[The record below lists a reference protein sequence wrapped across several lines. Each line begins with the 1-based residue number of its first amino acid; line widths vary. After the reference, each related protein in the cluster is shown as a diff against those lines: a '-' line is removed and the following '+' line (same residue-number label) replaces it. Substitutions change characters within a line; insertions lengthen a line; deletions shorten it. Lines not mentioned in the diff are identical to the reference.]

1 MVWTIYVDK
10 IWRRTKYMEISQDEL
25 EDLNDNGKAKRRG
38 TQATS
43 IAMERD
49 TSHAKLEQVEV
60 SRVKI
65 HCSTS
70 VHDTNALENELV
82 INIKTDVRQ
91 QICF

>member
-1 MVWTIYVDK
+1 M
-10 IWRRTKYMEISQDEL
+10 
-25 EDLNDNGKAKRRG
+25 
-38 TQATS
+38 QATN

-65 HCSTS
+65 HYSTS
-70 VHDTNALENELV
+70 VHDILVGTNALENELV

-91 QICF
+91 QMFLKYPYQL